1 MNEIL
6 IAAGTV
12 SGLGLLLGLGLSVAS
27 KIFAVPVDET
37 AESIIDILP
46 GANCGFCGYSGCS
59 DYAYALSS
67 GNTDKTNLCNPGG
80 NETANKIADILGV
93 GAEKI
98 IPTTAFVHCNGNR
111 TNAKTKMLYN
121 GVRSCKMASQLFGGN
136 KECEYGCLGLGD
148 CVAACE
154 YEAIN
159 IVDGIAQISPL
170 HCRSCK
176 ACITACPKNLISLI
190 PLGVN
195 KAAVLCMNHEKGGL
209 AKKQCAVS
217 CIGCKRCEKVCETGA
232 IKVTDFLARVDTDL
246 CNGCGECANVC
257 PASCIEMLTPGI
269 DSIGKKTAIVN
280 S

>member
-12 SGLGLLLGLGLSVAS
+12 SGLGLLLGLGLSIAA

-46 GANCGFCGYSGCS
+46 GANCGFFGYSGCS

-67 GNTDKTNLCNPGG
+67 GSTDKTNLCNPGG

-121 GVRSCKMASQLFGGN
+121 GVRSCQMASQLFGGN

-148 CVAACE
+148 CVAA
-154 YEAIN
+154 
-159 IVDGIAQISPL
+159 
-170 HCRSCK
+170 
-176 ACITACPKNLISLI
+176 
-190 PLGVN
+190 
-195 KAAVLCMNHEKGGL
+195 
-209 AKKQCAVS
+209 
-217 CIGCKRCEKVCETGA
+217 
-232 IKVTDFLARVDTDL
+232 
-246 CNGCGECANVC
+246 
-257 PASCIEMLTPGI
+257 
-269 DSIGKKTAIVN
+269 
-280 S
+280 